1 MADANLPNFVE
12 AAIYMVPTGSL
23 SGEYVSSCARGQCG
37 YFGKRLGLS
46 CALKKT
52 NADRPRIVLL
62 ERLYDKIGV
71 PTKRYPRRSKS
82 IPRSNQIY

>member
-37 YFGKRLGLS
+37 YFGERLGLS
-46 CALKKT
+46 CALKKF
-52 NADRPRIVLL
+52 NADRLRKVLL
-62 ERLYDKIGV
+62 ERLYNKIGI
-71 PTKRYPRRSKS
+71 PIKHYPRRSKS
-82 IPRSNQIY
+82 IPKV